1 MRSDDSGKTKN
12 TVTTGRTLDQV
23 AARYEWPDEPRTFV
37 TVESRNG
44 DNDTL
49 LHLAASKGNL
59 DDVRD
64 LLRLGSDANSK
75 GDLGHTP
82 LHFAA
87 MANHRSI
94 VDVLISAGVSRKLK
108 NEFNK
113 TAEETAEANGHH
125 ALSALIRR
133 G

>member
-1 MRSDDSGKTKN
+1 MRSKDPGRMKN
-12 TVTTGRTLDQV
+12 PATSGRTLDQV
-23 AARYEWPDEPRTFV
+23 AARYEWPDEPRRFV

-49 LHLAASKGNL
+49 LHLAAFKGNL

-94 VDVLISAGVSRKLK
+94 VDALIFAGASRKLR
-108 NEFNK
+108 NEWGQ
-113 TAEETAEANGHH
+113 TAAETAEASGHH
-125 ALSALIRR
+125 ALSSVIRK